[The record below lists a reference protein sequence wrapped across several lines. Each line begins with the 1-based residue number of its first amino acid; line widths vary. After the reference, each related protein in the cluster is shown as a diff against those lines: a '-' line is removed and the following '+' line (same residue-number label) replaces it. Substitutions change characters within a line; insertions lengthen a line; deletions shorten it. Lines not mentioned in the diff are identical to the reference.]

1 MLSCVRQRKQ
11 IILLG
16 GKGNVGLVL
25 PLKRRLISAIEKE
38 KSHSSIGEAS
48 HPVPVSLDQGRLV
61 S

>member
-1 MLSCVRQRKQ
+1 MRQRKQ